1 MKKTS
6 LGAPFRSRRW
16 RRVLPRAWRS
26 AGGCTRAAGRDRW
39 APDCDRAAGRE
50 ALRRRRP
57 VRAADPAIDAENAAL
72 PAAADAP
79 VATSGPPAIGAA
91 PRGAEPGG
99 AIEVLQ
105 RHRLRLPVDGVDVEQ
120 FKGAFSERRAG
131 DGGHTHEA
139 VDILAPRHTPVR
151 AVEDGTIAKLFDSK
165 AGGHTIYQFDPT
177 ERFAY
182 YYAHLDRYADG
193 LREGQRVAAGD
204 VIGYV
209 GTSGN
214 APPGTPHLHFAIFE
228 LGPEKRWWKG
238 EALDPYL
245 VYSRIR
251 SGKQMLLCYPS
262 TGRTGL
268 RRRSLQPNDF

>member
-1 MKKTS
+1 MKNASVRRALPIVPMAICFVVGIAVGWWLHASGGPRPVGDPTAIHLPIEKAHPPSTVAPAPPS
-6 LGAPFRSRRW
+6 RGDEGAK
-16 RRVLPRAWRS
+16 
-26 AGGCTRAAGRDRW
+26 AGRAANV
-39 APDCDRAAGRE
+39 E
-50 ALRRRRP
+50 T
-57 VRAADPAIDAENAAL
+57 
-72 PAAADAP
+72 
-79 VATSGPPAIGAA
+79 ATSATPAIGAA

-105 RHRLRLPVDGVDVEQ
+105 RHRLQVPVDGVKVEA
-120 FKGAFSERRAG
+120 FKGAFAERRSG
-131 DGGHTHEA
+131 EGGHTHEA
-139 VDILAPRHTPVR
+139 VDILAPLLTPVR

-182 YYAHLDRYADG
+182 YYAHLDRYANG
-193 LREGQRVAAGD
+193 LHDGQRVAAGE

-238 EALDPYL
+238 EAIDPYL
-245 VYSRIR
+245 VFKR
-251 SGKQMLLCYPS
+251 
-262 TGRTGL
+262 
-268 RRRSLQPNDF
+268 